1 MATSIVDVTSPQP
14 EGKTPQKTQYDKSSG
29 NETFY
34 DFVMNN
40 IKELNEK
47 TNLKYDLSKDLHA
60 VIFMCR
66 PITARELVTRTSR
79 TFLSS
84 LTNDKGGVKV
94 YEYFVYVP
102 NISDYQ
108 LVPSVEEMEV
118 FYRLKHASRALKDS
132 ETNKD
137 GKSGSQELDDIK
149 LILETQE
156 MREGVVNMIEE
167 KIVSLYRF
175 YSVEEKTG
183 SNLVHCKVRFYDENS
198 LQYGKLT
205 QAGEPLETGISGY
218 LFLILAEIKSKYLK
232 ISGQTKA
239 TGKAKIGQDVSLT
252 NSAKAE
258 LTDLLTGLPAATK
271 EGTTLLGDL
280 SANNAAA
287 NVVNAAIVDLA
298 QAPELAG
305 TPSETPGGP
314 TPNG

>member
-1 MATSIVDVTSPQP
+1 MTTSIADITNHQP

-66 PITARELVTRTSR
+66 PLTSEELIIRTSK
-79 TFLSS
+79 TFCSS
-84 LTNDKGGVKV
+84 LTNDKSGVKV

-108 LVPSVEEMEV
+108 LVPSIEEMEV

-132 ETNKD
+132 ETNKN
-137 GKSGSQELDDIK
+137 GKSESQELNDIK
-149 LILETQE
+149 EVFPTQE
-156 MREGVVNMIEE
+156 TREGVINMIEE
-167 KIVSLYRF
+167 KIESLYRF

-183 SNLVHCKVRFYDENS
+183 SNLVHCKVKFYDENS

-205 QAGEPLETGISGY
+205 QSGEPLELSTGSKTLLSMLKEVEGEYLTAAVNSLGQGGSVAAARGQAKKDQYNKLAKTSGNTEPSDDVIS
-218 LFLILAEIKSKYLK
+218 I
-232 ISGQTKA
+232 
-239 TGKAKIGQDVSLT
+239 
-252 NSAKAE
+252 
-258 LTDLLTGLPAATK
+258 
-271 EGTTLLGDL
+271 LGDL
-280 SANNAAA
+280 DRGLAAA
-287 NVVNAAIVDLA
+287 AENDAAIDNDALF
-298 QAPELAG
+298 G
-305 TPSETPGGP
+305 TTA
-314 TPNG
+314 

>member
-1 MATSIVDVTSPQP
+1 MTTSIADITNPQP

-66 PITARELVTRTSR
+66 PLTSEELIIRTSK
-79 TFLSS
+79 TFCSS
-84 LTNDKGGVKV
+84 LTNDKSGVKV

-108 LVPSVEEMEV
+108 LVPSAEEMDI
-118 FYRLKHASRALKDS
+118 FYKLKHASRALKDS

-137 GKSGSQELDDIK
+137 GKSESQYLDDIK
-149 LILETQE
+149 LVLETQE
-156 MREGVVNMIEE
+156 MREGVINMIEE
-167 KIVSLYRF
+167 KIESLYRF
-175 YSVEEKTG
+175 YSVDPQSG
-183 SNLVHCKVRFYDENS
+183 SNLVHCKVKFYDENS

-205 QAGEPLETGISGY
+205 QTGTALEPKLSDP
-218 LFLILAEIKSKYLK
+218 LMLILDQVKTKYLK
-232 ISGQTKA
+232 FSGQTKA
-239 TGKAKIGQDVSLT
+239 TGKAKIGQDVNLA
-252 NSAKAE
+252 NSAD
-258 LTDLLTGLPAATK
+258 TSVVDVLTGLPPATK
-271 EGTTLLGDL
+271 DGATLLGDL

-287 NVVNAAIVDLA
+287 NIVNTAIAELA
-298 QAPELAG
+298 QAPELAPA
-305 TPSETPGGP
+305 PSETPGGS

>member
-1 MATSIVDVTSPQP
+1 MATSITDVINPQP

-66 PITARELVTRTSR
+66 PLTSEELIIRTSK
-79 TFLSS
+79 TFCSS
-84 LTNDKGGVKV
+84 LTNDKSSVKV

-108 LVPSVEEMEV
+108 LVPSVEEMEI

-137 GKSGSQELDDIK
+137 GKSESQELDDIK
-149 LILETQE
+149 LVLETQE
-156 MREGVVNMIEE
+156 MREGVINMIEE
-167 KIVSLYRF
+167 KIESLYRF

-205 QAGEPLETGISGY
+205 EAGEPLETKLSSS
-218 LFLILAEIKSKYLK
+218 LLLVLDEVKTKYLK
-232 ISGQTKA
+232 VSGQTKA
-239 TGKAKIGQDVSLT
+239 TGKAKIGQDAYLT
-252 NSAKAE
+252 NSADGSVV
-258 LTDLLTGLPAATK
+258 DLLTGLPPATK
-271 EGTTLLGDL
+271 DGTTLLGDL

-287 NVVNAAIVDLA
+287 NVVNAAIADLA

-305 TPSETPGGP
+305 APSETPGGS

>member
-66 PITARELVTRTSR
+66 PITARELITRTSR

-137 GKSGSQELDDIK
+137 GKSESQELNDIK
-149 LILETQE
+149 EVFPTQE
-156 MREGVVNMIEE
+156 TREGVINMIEQ
-167 KIVSLYRF
+167 KIESLYRF

-183 SNLVHCKVRFYDENS
+183 SNLVNCKVKFYDENN

-205 QAGEPLETGISGY
+205 QTSSPINWSTEPKTLLSMLKEVEGEY
-218 LFLILAEIKSKYLK
+218 LTAPDTSLGQGDTTTNIRGQAKKDQNKNLAKTSRDSEPSEEVK
-232 ISGQTKA
+232 
-239 TGKAKIGQDVSLT
+239 
-252 NSAKAE
+252 
-258 LTDLLTGLPAATK
+258 
-271 EGTTLLGDL
+271 TLLGDL
-280 SANNAAA
+280 DRGLAAA
-287 NVVNAAIVDLA
+287 EENDAAISNDAL
-298 QAPELAG
+298 LG
-305 TPSETPGGP
+305 TT
-314 TPNG
+314 T